1 MNLDTFVAELHVA
14 AHLSSADERLSA
26 IQALYERTRRE
37 TAEECAAICDDRAME
52 CEIKTE
58 SESDED
64 EITELRSLAW
74 QFAVLAS
81 RIRETISGG

>member
-1 MNLDTFVAELHVA
+1 MKMTLEEWSAINGLQHWN
-14 AHLSSADERLSA
+14 SSAITMIEDAWRSA
-26 IQALYERTRRE
+26 DRAAR
-37 TAEECAAICDDRAME
+37 EECAEICDDRAME

>member
-1 MNLDTFVAELHVA
+1 
-14 AHLSSADERLSA
+14 
-26 IQALYERTRRE
+26 
-37 TAEECAAICDDRAME
+37 ME